1 MKCEVVNI
9 RNQKDGSS
17 LADVEWD
24 EEFGEF
30 ALEWAKKE
38 RMGEIV
44 EMFVLQ
50 SLKDGMK
57 EKDV

>member
-1 MKCEVVNI
+1 MKCKVLNI
-9 RNQKDGSS
+9 KDQKDGSA

>member
-9 RNQKDGSS
+9 RNQKDGSA

>member
-9 RNQKDGSS
+9 RNQKDGSA

-24 EEFGEF
+24 EEFGEL
-30 ALEWAKKE
+30 ALEWAKRE
-38 RMGEIV
+38 RMGKIV